1 MRKTSISP
9 SGTLSYPDDIVFANM
24 PQPIELNGTNL
35 EAIVIEVAGVGRFTY
50 RVFNRKAVADIAEM
64 VRAKFG
70 NMRGGEAIN
79 PANRSVSVA
88 VKVMNI
94 SLATLFSFTMTAFWG
109 ALEPFERTAFF
120 GAYAFDENDQM
131 WHRTVRWF
139 DNFPMSIET
148 IASTGSHYMIAEDG
162 GSYGAPVN
170 ITPTKVVSINPSNEL
185 AGVSDFANILV
196 EVVPNDV
203 NVFDATFDFTFTN
216 IIALYQQ
223 EIKVYRDN
231 SACGYFLRWIDR
243 QGILQYYLFERGTI
257 SEKSSD
263 GESFDIPTIHA
274 GVAYSGIIR
283 TERKGIEKSMKV
295 AALLVP
301 IEEARAVVSIG
312 AASVVDLY
320 VGKTEGGADLWLP
333 VNIKPGTLT
342 VTERERAQ
350 DIEIEIELPTAPTQ
364 KL

>member
-1 MRKTSISP
+1 MRQTSITP
-9 SGTLSYPDDIVFANM
+9 SGTLTYPDDIVFANM
-24 PQPIELNGTNL
+24 PQPIELNGTSL

-50 RVFNRKAVADIAEM
+50 RVYNRKAVADIAEM

-88 VKVMNI
+88 VKVLNT

-131 WHRTVRWF
+131 WHRSVRWF

-162 GSYGAPVN
+162 NPYGAPVN
-170 ITPTKVVSINPSNEL
+170 ISPTKVVSIDPSNEL
-185 AGVSDFANILV
+185 AGVSEFANILV
-196 EVVPNDV
+196 EVVPNDT

-263 GESFDIPTIHA
+263 GESFDVPTIRA
-274 GVAYSGIIR
+274 GVAYPDIIR
-283 TERKGIEKSMKV
+283 TERKAIEKSMKI

-312 AASVVDLY
+312 TASVVDLY
-320 VGKTEGGADLWLP
+320 VGKSEKGEDLWLP
-333 VNIKPGTLT
+333 VNVKAGTLSII
-342 VTERERAQ
+342 EKDRAQ
-350 DIEIEIELPTAPTQ
+350 DVEVEIELPTAPTQ